1 MKSTFVANSFQ
12 SVRNCIFK
20 NVIKITQL
28 FDDFPLKV
36 LGEGAEGTSL
46 ERETELLFT
55 FCSTLLILLGM
66 CQDYQLM
73 LGTSAPQQIV

>member
-1 MKSTFVANSFQ
+1 M
-12 SVRNCIFK
+12 
-20 NVIKITQL
+20 KITQL

-55 FCSTLLILLGM
+55 FCSTLLILLEM
-66 CQDYQLM
+66 CQDCL
-73 LGTSAPQQIV
+73 LKLESSVDQQTV